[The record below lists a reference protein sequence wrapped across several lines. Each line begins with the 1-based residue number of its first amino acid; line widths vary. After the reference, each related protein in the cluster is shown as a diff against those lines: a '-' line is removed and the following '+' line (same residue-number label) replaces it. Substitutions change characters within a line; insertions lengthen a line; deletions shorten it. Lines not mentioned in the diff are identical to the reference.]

1 MKTGKIAV
9 LCMAAAFAM
18 PVFSQENIVKT
29 FERLGKRVDLI
40 TSENHV
46 KDIDKT
52 TGEVTSTTDVYVF
65 SLGKEDV
72 HLIDV
77 VKREFAKDRESA
89 VKMFSRSG
97 AGVLKS
103 LQSVISVGSGDLKIK
118 VGGNDPKSSY
128 MVMVFPDV
136 KDTTRNRRYVYAME
150 WKEDGKGG
158 AEMSLIADHGVKP
171 EAKKVPNVTFVGNPR
186 WDAEWIYKFN
196 MYLKNI
202 KQNLPKINNG
212 ELTVYP
218 TEIYHQCQQ
227 CPVKDVEMRKSC
239 ADELRTVAEK
249 FSSDAKVERD
259 LLLRAAAALEK

>member
-1 MKTGKIAV
+1 MKIRKIAV
-9 LCMAAAFAM
+9 LCMAVAFAM
-18 PVFSQENIVKT
+18 PVFSQENIVKA

-40 TSENHV
+40 TGENHV
-46 KDIDKT
+46 KDIDKV
-52 TGEVTSTTDVYVF
+52 TGEVNSTTDVYVF

-72 HLIDV
+72 HMIDA
-77 VKREFAKDRESA
+77 VKRVFAKDRESA
-89 VKMFSRSG
+89 VKMYSSTG
-97 AGVLKS
+97 AGFLKS
-103 LQSVISVGSGDLKIK
+103 PHSVISVGSGDLKIN
-118 VGGNDPKSSY
+118 VGSHDPKSSY

-150 WKEDGKGG
+150 WKEDSKGG

-171 EAKKVPNVTFVGNPR
+171 EAKKVPNVTFVGNPK
-186 WDAEWIYKFN
+186 WDAEWIYEFN
-196 MYLKNI
+196 MYLKNM
-202 KQNLPKINNG
+202 KKYLPRINKG
-212 ELTVYP
+212 ELTVFP
-218 TEIYHQCQQ
+218 TAIYQQCQQ

>member
-1 MKTGKIAV
+1 MKIRRIAV
-9 LCMAAAFAM
+9 LCMAVVSAV
-18 PVFSQENIVKT
+18 PVFSQENIAKT

-40 TSENHV
+40 TGENHV
-46 KDIDKT
+46 KDIDKV

-72 HLIDV
+72 HMIDV
-77 VKREFAKDRESA
+77 VKRVFAKDRESA
-89 VKMFSRSG
+89 VKMFSSSG
-97 AGVLKS
+97 AGFLKS
-103 LQSVISVGSGDLKIK
+103 PHSVISVGSGDLNIN
-118 VGGNDPKSSY
+118 VGSGDPKSSY
-128 MVMVFPDV
+128 MVMVFPDM
-136 KDTTRNRRYVYAME
+136 KDTVRNRRYVYAME

-249 FSSDAKVERD
+249 FSPDAKVEKA
-259 LLLRAAAALEK
+259 LLLRAAAMLEK